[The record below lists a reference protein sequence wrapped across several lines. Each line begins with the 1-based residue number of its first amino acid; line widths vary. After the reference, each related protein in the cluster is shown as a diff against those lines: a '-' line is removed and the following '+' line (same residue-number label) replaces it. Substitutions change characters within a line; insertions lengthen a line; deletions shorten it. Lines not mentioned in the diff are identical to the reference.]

1 MQKHFDLI
9 VVGSGIMGTFHAYH
23 AARQNKS
30 VLLLEKDNFP
40 VGATV
45 RNFGQVV
52 PSGLSG
58 RWFNYGQRSLELYQT
73 LQSKVDLTVRNNGS
87 VYVASDD
94 DEWQLANEL
103 YDYYQKIGY
112 SCELLSRQKCLEIY
126 PYLRPSY
133 PVGALFF
140 PQELSVDSPVLMQ
153 RLLGY
158 CKEQM
163 DITFLNNAT
172 VVDCQSANGKAT
184 VRLANR
190 QEFEAEKV
198 LICNGHEF
206 RMLYPE
212 LFANSGLI
220 VSKLQMMQTIP
231 FPTLSMKGNILTGLT
246 IRRYESFQQM
256 PSYASMVTPEHYS
269 DLKKWGIHVLFKQA
283 EDGSVVIGDS
293 HEYADAQHVDD
304 LGFHTTDYINGL
316 IISEAER
323 IVTFEVDK
331 IRTTWAGFYS
341 QTTEEIYERQID
353 DHIQIITG
361 IGGKGMTSTGGY
373 SEENIK
379 KLFT

>member
-1 MQKHFDLI
+1 MQKYFDLI

-58 RWFNYGQRSLELYQT
+58 RWFNYGQRSLELYQE

-103 YDYYQKIGY
+103 YDYYQKTGY
-112 SCELLSRQKCLEIY
+112 DCELLGREKCLEIH

-158 CKEQM
+158 CNEQIG
-163 DITFLNNAT
+163 ITFLNNAT

-231 FPTLSMKGNILTGLT
+231 FPNLSMKGNILTGLT

-256 PSYASMVTPEHYS
+256 PSYASMATPEHYS

-293 HEYADAQHVDD
+293 HEYADVQHVDD
-304 LGFHTTDYINGL
+304 LGFHTTDYVNGL

-323 IVTFEVDK
+323 IVAFEVDK

-341 QTTEEIYERQID
+341 QTTDEIYEHDID
-353 DHIQIITG
+353 DHIRIITG

-373 SEENIK
+373 SEENIA
-379 KLFT
+379 KLFA

>member
-1 MQKHFDLI
+1 
-9 VVGSGIMGTFHAYH
+9 MGTFHAYH
-23 AARQNKS
+23 AAKRNKS

-58 RWFNYGQRSLELYQT
+58 RWFNYGQRSLELYQE
-73 LQSKVDLTVRNNGS
+73 LQSKVDMTVRNNGS

-103 YDYYQKIGY
+103 YDYYQRIGY
-112 SCELLSRQKCLEIY
+112 TCELLSRQKCLEMY

-133 PVGALFF
+133 VVGGLFF

-158 CKEQM
+158 CKEQIG
-163 DITFLNNAT
+163 ITFLNNAT

-231 FPTLSMKGNILTGLT
+231 FPNLSMKGNILTGLT

-269 DLKKWGIHVLFKQA
+269 ELKKWGIHVLFKQA

-373 SEENIK
+373 SEENIGR
-379 KLFT
+379 LFS

>member
-1 MQKHFDLI
+1 
-9 VVGSGIMGTFHAYH
+9 MGTFHAYH

-58 RWFNYGQRSLELYQT
+58 RWFNYGQRSLELYQE
-73 LQSKVDLTVRNNGS
+73 LQSKVDLTVRNQGS
-87 VYVASDD
+87 VYIASDT

-103 YDYYQKIGY
+103 YDYYQKNGY
-112 SCELLSRQKCLEIY
+112 ACELLSRDKCLENY
-126 PYLRPSY
+126 PYLQKEY
-133 PVGALFF
+133 PVGGIYF

-153 RLLGY
+153 RFLAY

-163 DITFLNNAT
+163 GITYLPNAT
-172 VVDCQSANGKAT
+172 VVDCQSSHGKAT

-206 RMLYPE
+206 RMLYPD

-231 FPTLSMKGNILTGLT
+231 FPDLTMKGNILTGLT

-256 PSYASMVTPEHYS
+256 PSYASMVTPVHYTE
-269 DLKKWGIHVLFKQA
+269 LKKWGIHVLFKQA

-293 HEYADAQHVDD
+293 HEYADAQHVDE
-304 LGFHTTDYINGL
+304 LGFHTTDYINDL
-316 IISEAER
+316 IIKEAQR
-323 IVTFEVDK
+323 IVDIDVEK

-341 QTTEEIYERQID
+341 QTTDEIYEHDVD
-353 DHIQIITG
+353 DHIRIITG

-373 SEENIK
+373 SEENIAQ
-379 KLFT
+379 LFA

>member
-58 RWFNYGQRSLELYQT
+58 RWFHYGQRSLELYQE

-87 VYVASDD
+87 VYVASDN

-103 YDYYQKIGY
+103 YDYYQKTGY
-112 SCELLSRQKCLEIY
+112 ACELLSREKCLENY
-126 PYLRPSY
+126 PYLQKEY
-133 PVGALFF
+133 PVGALYF

-153 RLLGY
+153 RLLAY
-158 CKEQM
+158 CKEQVGV
-163 DITFLNNAT
+163 TYLYNST
-172 VVDCQSANGKAT
+172 VVECQSANGKAK
-184 VRLANR
+184 VRLASR

-231 FPTLSMKGNILTGLT
+231 FPTLGMKGNILTGLT

-256 PSYASMVTPEHYS
+256 SSYSSITTPAHYAE
-269 DLKKWGIHVLFKQA
+269 LKKWGIHVLFKQA
-283 EDGSVVIGDS
+283 VDGAVVIGDS

-304 LGFHTTDYINGL
+304 LGFHTTDYINAL
-316 IISEAER
+316 IIKEAQR
-323 IVTFEVDK
+323 IVDFEVEK
-331 IRTTWAGFYS
+331 IRSTWAGFYS
-341 QTTEEIYERQID
+341 QTTDEIYEHDID
-353 DHIQIITG
+353 DHIRIITG

-373 SEENIK
+373 SEETIAQIYQ
-379 KLFT
+379 